1 MYLCCREKARTET
14 CAGDAVIVDIELER
28 YEFDALEVVFPH
40 GSVVPDVDDI
50 AEEAITC
57 ANKFMQ
63 TLTERRQ
70 AWAISGAMRWP
81 WSQEAVLQY
90 RLEFRHL

>member
-1 MYLCCREKARTET
+1 MK
-14 CAGDAVIVDIELER
+14 VDIELER
-28 YEFDALEVVFPH
+28 YEFDALEVVFPP
-40 GSVVPDVDDI
+40 GSVVPDVNDI
-50 AEEAITC
+50 AGEAIDL
-57 ANKFMQ
+57 ANAFMQ
-63 TLTERRQ
+63 LLAERRM